1 MKRFGREFLQ
11 SKAFRVGVLG
21 CLVLSMMICT
31 AFAVEGD
38 VSGATSAITSAFQT
52 GFQQMASD
60 ALNMIAIIVP
70 IALSVA
76 GVIFL
81 ARKAM
86 GWFKSLTK

>member
-1 MKRFGREFLQ
+1 MKKGREFLR
-11 SKAFRVGVLG
+11 SRAFRIGVMC
-21 CLVLSMMICT
+21 CLAVFLMCSM
-31 AFAVEGD
+31 AFAAEGD
-38 VSGATSAITSAFQT
+38 TTSSVVTSAFQT
-52 GFQQMASD
+52 GFQQIASD
-60 ALNMIAIIVP
+60 ALNMIGIIVP